1 MLNPPFTFPSIRQ
14 DTNRSTWTEETLGR
28 APYKPFLLLA
38 VLDLMDAGRITKNR
52 IVPDEDL
59 TDAFMLYW
67 NAILPD
73 RLRPSIH
80 LPFFYLQTDGFWVL
94 HPLPG
99 KMLPA
104 TEPSSWKNVR
114 ERYAFASLDEA
125 AFKLLQNPL
134 TRATTR
140 MELIRRCFVPSL
152 EKPLLDL
159 AKTQVS
165 AFNYAD
171 KLLRETPAAY
181 EKPVEKPVRD
191 QAFRRVIVKVYD
203 HRCALCGIRII
214 SPDSHTVVDAAHIK
228 DWAVSHDDSP
238 TNGLALCKLCHWT
251 FDSGLVGFDDD
262 YRVIVARSI
271 TRDGNLPGHIQQ
283 FAHRPMIL
291 PDRECYYPATENLE
305 WHRHRYRLGG

>member
-1 MLNPPFTFPSIRQ
+1 MPMPPFAFPSIRQ
-14 DTNRSTWTEETLGR
+14 DINSSTWPATTLGR

-38 VLDLMDAGRITKNR
+38 VLDLMEAGRVTGNR
-52 IVPDEDL
+52 IAPDADL
-59 TDAFMLYW
+59 VDAFMLYW
-67 NAILPD
+67 NAFLPD
-73 RLRPSIH
+73 NPRPSIH
-80 LPFFYLQTDGFWVL
+80 MPFFYLQTDGFWRL
-94 HPLPG
+94 HPTPHKELPTT
-99 KMLPA
+99 A
-104 TEPSSWKNVR
+104 PSSWKNVR
-114 ERYAFASLDEA
+114 DRYAFASLDEH
-125 AFKLLQNPL
+125 AFNLLNLPQC
-134 TRATTR
+134 RATAR
-140 MELIRRCFVPSL
+140 LDLIRRCFAPEL

-159 AKTQVS
+159 AKTQLS
-165 AFNYAD
+165 AFTYAD
-171 KLLRETPAAY
+171 KLLREAPATYSPA
-181 EKPVEKPVRD
+181 VEKPVRD

-214 SPDSHTVVDAAHIK
+214 SPDSRTVVDAAHIK

-291 PDRECYYPATENLE
+291 PERDCYFPALENLA
-305 WHRHRYRLGG
+305 WHRQRFRLG

>member
-1 MLNPPFTFPSIRQ
+1 MLQPPFAFPSIRQ
-14 DTNRSTWTEETLGR
+14 DTNRATWPAETLGR

-38 VLDLMDAGRITKNR
+38 VLDLMDAGRVTQNR

-80 LPFFYLQTDGFWVL
+80 MPFFYLRTDGFWTL
-94 HPLPG
+94 HPVPEKTLPE
-99 KMLPA
+99 

-114 ERYAFASLDEA
+114 EWYAFASLDQG
-125 AFKLLQNPL
+125 FFDHLKDPQK
-134 TRATTR
+134 RATAR
-140 MELIRRCFVPSL
+140 LNLIRRSFIPAL

-159 AKTQVS
+159 ANTQLS
-165 AFNYAD
+165 AFDYAD
-171 KLLRETPAAY
+171 KLLREPPALY

-251 FDSGLVGFDDD
+251 FDSGLVGFDDN

-291 PDRECYYPATENLE
+291 PEKNCYYPAMENLA
-305 WHRHRYRLGG
+305 WHRHQFKLG